1 MKHRTTFVIAHRL
14 STIRNSDQIAVL
26 DAGKLVELGSHEQ
39 LLDQAGLYARLC
51 NQQQLGA
58 PGSYSTSG

>member
-1 MKHRTTFVIAHRL
+1 M
-14 STIRNSDQIAVL
+14 
-26 DAGKLVELGSHEQ
+26 E

-58 PGSYSTSG
+58 PGSCSTSG